1 MGRNSQSIN
10 IDHSSAVSSVADVIA
25 GIEDRVTS
33 GMTDEFTPIKTGFA
47 DLDFTIGGGLR
58 LGQLVLVSGHA
69 GVGKTSFAMQMGRNM
84 AASGSAVCLFVC
96 YEHETDY
103 LTQRLISM
111 ESVQTG
117 DGTPSDGLRLRDI
130 ADLVEKYKF
139 EHRDK
144 QSFIHAVAADA
155 RGRTALERIS
165 RYGHNFL
172 LMKGSSYSTTV
183 DVLAN
188 KVRALRAPGGPAHDK
203 PLVLFVDYLQKIPTE
218 SSHVDETA
226 RNAEQIEGLKE
237 LALDQDI
244 AVVVIVAAQTEGL
257 KAQRLKLEHLLAS
270 PLIAYEADIIMI
282 MNEKFDIVD
291 RQYMEYNKH
300 AAQQF
305 HQYVVL
311 SMEKN
316 RMGSDLVDLELKKQL
331 QFCHFRPEARRVRE
345 RLIAGRER
353 E

>member
-1 MGRNSQSIN
+1 MGRVNQSLN
-10 IDHSSAVSSVADVIA
+10 IDHSSAIHSVADVIA
-25 GIEDRVTS
+25 NIEDRVNT
-33 GMTDEFTPIKTGFA
+33 GVADEFTPIKTGFA

-58 LGQLVLVSGHA
+58 VGQVVLLSGHA
-69 GVGKTSFAMQMGRNM
+69 GVGKTSFAMQVARNM
-84 AASGSAVCLFVC
+84 AAGGGAVCLFVC

-111 ESVQTG
+111 ESVLTG

-130 ADLVEKYKF
+130 ADLVEKYKL
-139 EHRDK
+139 EHPGN
-144 QSFIHAVAADA
+144 QSFIHAVAADQ

-165 RYGHNFL
+165 RYGHNLL
-172 LMKGSSYSTTV
+172 LMKGSSYNTTV
-183 DVLAN
+183 EVLRN
-188 KVRALRAPGGPAHDK
+188 KVRSLRVPGGPAHDK
-203 PLVLFVDYLQKIPTE
+203 PLVLFVDYLQKIPAEIAHTE
-218 SSHVDETA
+218 EEA

-237 LALDQDI
+237 LALDQDV
-244 AVVVIVAAQTEGL
+244 AIVAIIAAQTEGL

-305 HQYVVL
+305 HQYVIL

-331 QFCHFRPEARRVRE
+331 QFCHFRPEARRVSE
-345 RLIAGRER
+345 RLIAGRVR

>member
-1 MGRNSQSIN
+1 MGRQGHPLN
-10 IDHSSAVSSVADVIA
+10 IDNTSAIHSVADVIA
-25 GIEDRVTS
+25 GIENRVNS
-33 GMTDEFTPIKTGFA
+33 GTAEEFTPIKTGFD

-58 LGQLVLVSGHA
+58 VGQLVLMSGQA
-69 GVGKTSFAMQMGRNM
+69 GVGKTSLAMQMARNM
-84 AASGSAVCLFVC
+84 AASGGALCLFAC

-130 ADLVEKYKF
+130 ADLVEKYKL
-139 EHRDK
+139 EHRDNH
-144 QSFIHAVAADA
+144 SFIHAVASDQ

-165 RYGHNFL
+165 RYGHNLL
-172 LMKGSSYSTTV
+172 LMKGSSYNTTV
-183 DVLAN
+183 EVLGN
-188 KVRALRAPGGPAHDK
+188 KVRSLRAPGGAAHDK
-203 PLVLFVDYLQKIPTE
+203 PLVLFVDYLQKIPTV
-218 SSHVDETA
+218 SAHTDEVARTA
-226 RNAEQIEGLKE
+226 EEVEGLKE

-244 AVVVIVAAQTEGL
+244 AIVAIVAAQTEGL

-305 HQYVVL
+305 HQYVIL

>member
-1 MGRNSQSIN
+1 MQRVSRSEN
-10 IDHSSAVSSVADVIA
+10 IDHSSSVHSVADVIA
-25 GIEDRVTS
+25 NIENRVTS
-33 GMTDEFTPIKTGFA
+33 GAAEEFTPIRSGFA
-47 DLDFTIGGGLR
+47 DLDFAIGGGLR
-58 LGQLVLVSGHA
+58 VGQVVLISGHA
-69 GVGKTSFAMQMGRNM
+69 GVGKTSFAMQMARNM
-84 AASGSAVCLFVC
+84 AANGGAVCLFVC

-111 ESVQTG
+111 ESVLTG
-117 DGTPSDGLRLRDI
+117 DGTPGDGLRLRDI
-130 ADLVEKYKF
+130 ADLVERYKI
-139 EHRDK
+139 EHPTS
-144 QSFIHAVAADA
+144 QSFIHAVAADQ

-165 RYGHNFL
+165 RYGHNLL

-183 DVLAN
+183 EVLRN
-188 KVRALRAPGGPAHDK
+188 KVRALRAPGGPASDK

-218 SSHVDETA
+218 TAHTEEEA

-244 AVVVIVAAQTEGL
+244 AVVTIVAAQTEGL

-282 MNEKFDIVD
+282 MNEKYDIVD

-300 AAQQF
+300 AAEQF

-345 RLIAGRER
+345 RLIVGRQR

>member
-1 MGRNSQSIN
+1 MGRIEHSLN
-10 IDHSSAVSSVADVIA
+10 IDHTSTVHSVADVIA
-25 GIEDRVTS
+25 GIENRVSAGTA
-33 GMTDEFTPIKTGFA
+33 EQFTPIKTGFD

-58 LGQLVLVSGHA
+58 VGQLVLISGHA
-69 GVGKTSFAMQMGRNM
+69 GVGKTSLAMQMGRNM
-84 AASGSAVCLFVC
+84 AASGGAACLFVC

-130 ADLVEKYKF
+130 ADLVEKYKL
-139 EHRDK
+139 EHADQ
-144 QSFIHAVAADA
+144 QSFIHAVAADR

-165 RYGHNFL
+165 RYGHNFMM
-172 LMKGSSYSTTV
+172 MKGSSYNTTV
-183 DVLAN
+183 EVLSN
-188 KVRALRAPGGPAHDK
+188 KVRALRAPGGPAYEK

-226 RNAEQIEGLKE
+226 RNAEQVEGLKE

-300 AAQQF
+300 SAQQF

-331 QFCHFRPEARRVRE
+331 QFCHFRPEARHVRE